1 MAHLPRASN
10 TNLWG
15 SHATLLP
22 HPLYLT
28 VPQEPTG
35 LSPADDYILAQQPH
49 STYKLLDN
57 SHTRSPWPMPHK
69 AVPSEAISAE
79 SRT

>member
-1 MAHLPRASN
+1 MALLPRASN

-15 SHATLLP
+15 SHATLLL

-35 LSPADDYILAQQPH
+35 LSPADDYYLGPAATQHLQAP
-49 STYKLLDN
+49 
-57 SHTRSPWPMPHK
+57 R
-69 AVPSEAISAE
+69 
-79 SRT
+79 